1 MSYRMRRF
9 LSAMVLLVGLPVYI
23 VVAVTLVG
31 MFERLPLIVEL
42 ILYVL
47 LGVAWALPLR
57 WLFRGIGRPD
67 PEAGEGSGGQP

>member
-9 LSAMVLLVGLPVYI
+9 LSAMVLLVGLPAYI
-23 VVAVTLVG
+23 VAAVTLVG
-31 MFERLPLIVEL
+31 MFERLPLLIEL
-42 ILYVL
+42 LLYVL

-67 PEAGEGSGGQP
+67 PDADEGNAGRP